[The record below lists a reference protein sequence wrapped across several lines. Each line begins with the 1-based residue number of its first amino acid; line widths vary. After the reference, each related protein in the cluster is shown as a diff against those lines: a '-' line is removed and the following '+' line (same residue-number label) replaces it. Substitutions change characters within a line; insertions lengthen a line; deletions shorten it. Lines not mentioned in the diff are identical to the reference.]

1 MIDYEAATKY
11 AVKFFQGDRASEREI
26 PPHIAAGVR
35 KIIDAALG
43 DEPLYEKHPCDGDHF
58 IPEHARCLEPTWVQ
72 VWPEVS
78 DDR

>member
-1 MIDYEAATKY
+1 MINYEAATKY

-43 DEPLYEKHPCDGDHF
+43 DLERQ
-58 IPEHARCLEPTWVQ
+58 HAHSLADDVVTLSRELIM
-72 VWPEVS
+72 EVS
-78 DDR
+78 DDS